1 MEPVTDSSQLELVT
15 LVDGPYIA
23 FGYLA
28 RAK

>member
-1 MEPVTDSSQLELVT
+1 MEPVADSSQLELVI
-15 LVDGPYIA
+15 LVYGPQVA